1 MFFKQIWDDWDDW
14 LEKVEDVFILNHL
27 ADNHEAEDGGRIN
40 SEIDENVRCLWD
52 ATTFW

>member
-1 MFFKQIWDDWDDW
+1 